1 MADIPEDLLRRSAE
15 AKAKALGLP
24 VEQVIA
30 EMKGEAPPTPP
41 PSAPEPVEAAPVES
55 AQAESAQAESAQ
67 AESAPAPEPVAE
79 AVSEPEPT
87 PAAPPAAATAPVAAA
102 SDADVDALLKQAA
115 AAGGLPESLVKRS
128 AEAKAKSLGVPVAQI
143 LAEMAG
149 EQAPAASAPAAS
161 APAAPEAPA
170 PEPAAAPAAESVAP
184 AAAVAVEEKPVEQA
198 PPGSNGGSNGS
209 NGAKAAI
216 VNPRPVAPDANVPE
230 GVRTQR
236 LLTVV
241 KARAIQ
247 QVKSD
252 PTDKVNTWPHLM
264 IAEFT
269 ALLAMTGFVILLS
282 VILQAPLLEQANFN
296 ATPNPSK
303 APWYFLGLQELLSY
317 FDPQIAGVTV
327 PTIIGLVGFMMIP
340 YVDRNPST
348 KPSDRKF
355 AIMLYTIFLTGSAT
369 LTIIGVLFRGEG
381 FNFAYPWRDGIFFDD
396 LKDWVNFE

>member
-24 VEQVIA
+24 VEQVLA

-41 PSAPEPVEAAPVES
+41 PSAPEPT
-55 AQAESAQAESAQ
+55 
-67 AESAPAPEPVAE
+67 PEPVAE
-79 AVSEPEPT
+79 EPAAAEPAPEPEPVALQPE
-87 PAAPPAAATAPVAAA
+87 PAPAQPAPATAA
-102 SDADVDALLKQAA
+102 SEADVDALLAKAA

-128 AEAKAKSLGVPVAQI
+128 AEAKAKSLGVPVVSI

-149 EQAPAASAPAAS
+149 EAAPAAAPAEESPAPTPEPEP
-161 APAAPEAPA
+161 APAAPETPA
-170 PEPAAAPAAESVAP
+170 PPAAAEAEAP
-184 AAAVAVEEKPVEQA
+184 AASAVAVEEKPAEA
-198 PPGSNGGSNGS
+198 PAPSSNGGANG
-209 NGAKAAI
+209 NGTRAA
-216 VNPRPVAPDANVPE
+216 VVTPRPVAPDANVPE

-247 QVKSD
+247 QVKAD

-269 ALLAMTGFVILLS
+269 ALLAMTAFVILLS

-327 PTIIGLVGFMMIP
+327 PTIIGLIGFMMIP
-340 YVDRNPST
+340 YIDRNPST